1 MREFTADGTLKKPK
15 DMQGKICLQPFTNV
29 DVHSHG
35 GVRCCSESWMRT
47 EIGNIKRNSLDEIW
61 NGETIQKI
69 RASILDGSYSFCDW
83 HQCPF
88 YSNEKHYLFTAD
100 ELKNPEKLDPVRRD
114 RVMKHKN
121 WLGAIFNGETTVKIH
136 PANYNFAYDESCNL
150 ACPSCRTRTIG
161 FVRGPE
167 YEQRKQIQDEV
178 LKYIESAGFDNV
190 GRINISGSGEPFSS
204 KLFKE
209 FLFRFD
215 GQSRKN
221 LDINIQSN
229 GVLFDQ
235 KAWEKMDKIHG
246 NINEVLISIDAC
258 TAETYDKV
266 RVNGDFEKLMVNLE
280 FMKSLYEAG
289 KIRRFMLAFVVQY
302 QNYSEMR
309 GAIEIGK
316 RLGVERIVFNL
327 LNDWETW
334 SKEQYERNAIW
345 KSFHP
350 EFPQFIEALKDPVFS
365 DPIVDLGNMQQYWTI
380 ANSADN
386 NESGS
391 TVPEESPTEAV
402 SLE

>member
-1 MREFTADGTLKKPK
+1 MREFTDEGTLKKPK
-15 DMQGKICLQPFTNV
+15 SMQGKICLQPFTNV
-29 DVHSHG
+29 DVHSNG

-47 EIGNIKRNSLDEIW
+47 WIGNLKESPLGEIW
-61 NGETIQKI
+61 NGETIRKI
-69 RASILDGSYSFCDW
+69 RASILDGTYRYCDW

-88 YSNEKHYLFTAD
+88 YSNDEHYLFTRD
-100 ELKNPEKLDPVRRD
+100 ELRDPSTLDPVRRN
-114 RVMKHKN
+114 RVMKHQH
-121 WLGAIFNGETTVKIH
+121 WLKPIFDNETEVPVH

-150 ACPSCRTRTIG
+150 ACPSCRTKTIG

-167 YEQRKQIQDEV
+167 YQQRKQIQDEV
-178 LKYIESAGFDNV
+178 LTFIESAGFNNV

-204 KLFKE
+204 KVFRE
-209 FLFRFD
+209 FLYDFD

-235 KAWEKMDKIHG
+235 NAWQKMHKLHG

-258 TAETYDKV
+258 TEATYDRV
-266 RVNGDFEKLMVNLE
+266 RVNGDFPKLMANLE
-280 FMKSLYEAG
+280 FLSSLYKDG
-289 KIRRFMLAFVVQY
+289 KIRRLMLAFVVQH
-302 QNYSEMR
+302 QNYREMR

-334 SKEQYERNAIW
+334 TREQYEHNAIW

-350 EFPQFIEALKDPVFS
+350 EFPEFIATLKDPLFA
-365 DPIVDLGNMQQYWTI
+365 DPIVDLGNMQQYWEI
-380 ANSADN
+380 ARNAAAPAETD
-386 NESGS
+386 E
-391 TVPEESPTEAV
+391 
-402 SLE
+402 